1 MAHDVAEILSAN
13 RKSFE
18 FTGKGGEFFKIWIVN
33 ILLSLLT
40 LGIYSAWAKVR
51 TNRYFYGNT
60 QLNGDNFEYH
70 ATPMQ
75 ILKGRLIAFAVLVF
89 VVVLENI
96 NPLLGIVTA
105 VAIMFATP
113 WIIWNSLKFNARMC
127 SYRNVRF
134 NMQGK
139 LRKAYE
145 ILLWLPL
152 APVLILSALGGLAY
166 HLGATTEALMGLATV
181 AILAIYLMIPLI
193 QGMFQNFYVNSA
205 RFGQGQFKAKISAG
219 FFYWMYLK
227 LFFIGLVVI
236 VAGVV
241 VPSILFSGF
250 ATMSIFTN
258 GLEQSL
264 SLLDDDSMILTIII
278 PCLLVIYMLFG
289 IWSKAYIQVN
299 IRNYTLNQTA
309 LDKVVSFESS
319 MTVWGLFKLQ
329 VVNLLLM
336 IFSMGFAAPWVEVRK
351 ARYSADSLVAE
362 VEGDLGQYVSDQ
374 QAKQSALTDEM
385 GEAFD
390 VESDLGL
397 AV

>member
-1 MAHDVAEILSAN
+1 MTQDVAENLSAN
-13 RKSFE
+13 RKPFQ
-18 FTGKGGEFFKIWIVN
+18 FMGTGGEFFKIWIVN
-33 ILLSLLT
+33 ILLSILT

-70 ATPMQ
+70 ATPIQ
-75 ILKGRLIAFAVLVF
+75 ILKGRLIAFAVLVTF
-89 VVVLENI
+89 VFLDNL
-96 NPLLGIVTA
+96 NPIFGGITA
-105 VAIMFATP
+105 VVIMFATP
-113 WIIWNSLKFNARMC
+113 WIIWNALKFNARMC
-127 SYRNVRF
+127 SYRNVHF
-134 NMQGK
+134 NLQGK

-145 ILLWLPL
+145 IMLWLPL
-152 APVLILSALGGLAY
+152 APVLILGALGGLAY
-166 HLGATTEALMGLATV
+166 HLGATTEALLGLASV
-181 AILAIYLMIPLI
+181 GILAIYLMIPLI

-227 LFFIGLVVI
+227 LLLIALVVI
-236 VAGVV
+236 VAAVI
-241 VPSILFSGF
+241 VPSIFLGGVTAISALSQGPDLV
-250 ATMSIFTN
+250 MSSMNNRIA
-258 GLEQSL
+258 
-264 SLLDDDSMILTIII
+264 MILI
-278 PCLLVIYMLFG
+278 PLTVVVYVLFG

-299 IRNYTLNQTA
+299 IRNYTLNQTS
-309 LDKVVSFESS
+309 LDQVVSFESK

-329 VVNLLLM
+329 AVNLLLM
-336 IFSMGFAAPWVEVRK
+336 IVSLGFAKPWVDVRK
-351 ARYSADSLVAE
+351 ARYSADSLIAE

-390 VESDLGL
+390 VDSDLGL

>member
-1 MAHDVAEILSAN
+1 MTQEVVENLSAN
-13 RKSFE
+13 LKPFE

-33 ILLSLLT
+33 ILLSVLT

-60 QLNGDNFEYH
+60 QLNDDNFEYH

-75 ILKGRLIAFAVLVF
+75 ILKGRIIAFVLLILF
-89 VVVLENI
+89 VVLENI
-96 NPLLGIVTA
+96 NSMFGAALV
-105 VAIMFATP
+105 VVIMFATP
-113 WIIWNSLKFNARMC
+113 WIIWNSLKFNARMS

-134 NMQGK
+134 NIQGK

-152 APVLILSALGGLAY
+152 APVLLLAALGGLAY
-166 HLGATTEALMGLATV
+166 HFGATSEALFGLVTV
-181 AILAIYLMIPLI
+181 AVLAIYLMIPLI

-205 RFGQGQFKAKISAG
+205 RFGQGEFNARISAG

-227 LFFIGLVVI
+227 LMLIGLVVI
-236 VAGVV
+236 VAAVV
-241 VPSILFSGF
+241 VPSMLLGGAAAFSSFSQGPDQV
-250 ATMSIFTN
+250 MSSLNN
-258 GLEQSL
+258 GIAMIMIPL
-264 SLLDDDSMILTIII
+264 SMIVYI
-278 PCLLVIYMLFG
+278 LFG

-299 IRNYTLNQTA
+299 IRNYTLNQTT
-309 LDKVVSFESS
+309 LDKVVSFESN

-329 VVNLLLM
+329 AVNLLL
-336 IFSMGFAAPWVEVRK
+336 IVISFGFAIPWVKVRQ
-351 ARYSADSLVAE
+351 ARYSADTLTAD

-374 QAKQSALTDEM
+374 QAKQSALTDEI

-390 VESDLGL
+390 VDSDLGL
-397 AV
+397 AI